1 MNMSK
6 IFYITASNVKKKK
19 KQLQVNFHLL
29 AIFQYP
35 LIFTYIKYHVF
46 LAILKEPLRILRK
59 NQKKTKTFKGFKKS
73 MPFFNGKLLVT

>member
-19 KQLQVNFHLL
+19 QKQVNFHLL
-29 AIFQYP
+29 VIFQYS

-59 NQKKTKTFKGFKKS
+59 NQKKQ
-73 MPFFNGKLLVT
+73 KLLRVLKKAYPFLTENCL

>member
-19 KQLQVNFHLL
+19 QMQVNFHLL
-29 AIFQYP
+29 VIFQYS

-59 NQKKTKTFKGFKKS
+59 NQKKQ
-73 MPFFNGKLLVT
+73 KLLRVLKKAYPFLTENCL

>member
-19 KQLQVNFHLL
+19 QMQVNFHLL
-29 AIFQYP
+29 VIFQYS
-35 LIFTYIKYHVF
+35 LIFTYTKYHVF

-59 NQKKTKTFKGFKKS
+59 NQKKQ
-73 MPFFNGKLLVT
+73 KLLRILKKAYPF

>member
-19 KQLQVNFHLL
+19 QMQVNFHLL
-29 AIFQYP
+29 VIFQYS

-59 NQKKTKTFKGFKKS
+59 NQKKQKLLRVLKKNI
-73 MPFFNGKLLVT
+73 PFFNGKLLVT

>member
-19 KQLQVNFHLL
+19 QMQVNFHLL
-29 AIFQYP
+29 VIFQYS
-35 LIFTYIKYHVF
+35 LIFTYTKYHVF

-59 NQKKTKTFKGFKKS
+59 NQKKTKTSKGFKKNI
-73 MPFFNGKLLVT
+73 PFFNGKLLVT

>member
-19 KQLQVNFHLL
+19 QMQVNFHLL
-29 AIFQYP
+29 VIFQYS

-59 NQKKTKTFKGFKKS
+59 NQKKQ
-73 MPFFNGKLLVT
+73 KLLRILKKAYPF

>member
-6 IFYITASNVKKKK
+6 IFYITALNVKKKK
-19 KQLQVNFHLL
+19 QMQVKFHLL
-29 AIFQYP
+29 VIFQYS

-59 NQKKTKTFKGFKKS
+59 NQKKTKTSKDLKKS
-73 MPFFNGKLLVT
+73 IPFLTKNCL